1 MLKRPTLQARKG
13 FDPTG
18 YGPGIMSPFGY
29 SPGYR
34 GGKVHHNGDDY
45 FWLGKESA
53 AELGISTEQSKMLL
67 AVFDGRVHHIDDT
80 ALGLGMWQ
88 QIDANHRFYWWH
100 CRDRQ
105 PPGTYTTKDFIGR
118 MGSTGT
124 SGGDDDHLHTEVR
137 QAPYRMSDRINP
149 APFFADLDLS
159 GEDGTPIEEEEE
171 MKPKNYADKSTM
183 PGGKFGTGTK
193 CMNIW
198 PSGAIQE
205 YTIGGKSR
213 PEELSLLMYDFAGGP
228 NGGAHEAL
236 EAVAYAS
243 IRDAHLALRGGSAA
257 SGGFTTADRARL
269 NAVPTAQQTADAT
282 RATIIK

>member
-1 MLKRPTLQARKG
+1 MLRRPTLQGRAG

-18 YGPGIMSPFGY
+18 YGPGIMSAFGY

-67 AVFDGRVHHIDDT
+67 AVVDGRVHHIDDL

-88 QIDANHRFYWWH
+88 QIDPAHRFYWWH

-105 PPGTYTTKDFIGR
+105 PPGTYTTEDIIGR

-137 QAPYRMSDRINP
+137 RAPYRMSDRINP

-159 GEDGTPIEEEEE
+159 GEDGTPIEEEEQV
-171 MKPKNYADKSTM
+171 KAVNYADKSTM
-183 PGGKFGTGTK
+183 PGGKFGTGTR
-193 CMNIW
+193 CMTVW
-198 PSGAIQE
+198 SSGAIQE
-205 YTIGGKSR
+205 YTISGQQR
-213 PEELSLLMYDFAGGP
+213 PHELSLLMFDLWGP
-228 NGGAHEAL
+228 HVAL
-236 EAVAYAS
+236 EATAYAS
-243 IRDAHLALRGGSAA
+243 IRDAHLALRGGAAA

-269 NAVPTAQQTADAT
+269 QAVPTAEQNGAAA
-282 RATIIK
+282 RAAIVKP